1 MTPMLLFPQW
11 FVEWLIIGALGGT
24 AAGALALAA
33 LLFYDWRRGDLW

>member
-24 AAGALALAA
+24 AAGALSLATF
-33 LLFYDWRRGDLW
+33 LLYDWRKGDLW